1 MKLRG
6 HAICL
11 GDNINTGVI
20 ISVKHL
26 SRASTAHE
34 LVPLLFEAIRP
45 EIGPQLSGAVLVGGI
60 NFGSGSSREHPVHAL
75 KAAGVQAVI
84 AASFARSFFRNAI
97 NLGLPAVEVDTAGI
111 EEFHQLEVDFDSG
124 IIVDVD
130 TGLTKQIS
138 PLPPMMRDLL
148 EAGGLV
154 PYFKLRG
161 RLGAKD

>member
-11 GDNINTGVI
+11 GDNINTGVM

-26 SRASTAHE
+26 SRASTSQE

-45 EIGPQLSGAVLVGGI
+45 EISSKLPGAILVGGV

-75 KAAGVQAVI
+75 KAARVQAVV
-84 AASFARSFFRNAI
+84 ATSFARSFFRNAI

-124 IIVDVD
+124 VIVDLG
-130 TGLTKQIS
+130 TNMTKRIS

-148 EAGGLV
+148 EAGGLL

-161 RLGAKD
+161 RLASKD

>member
-26 SRASTAHE
+26 SRASSAQE
-34 LVPLLFEAIRP
+34 LVPLLFEALRP
-45 EIGPQLSGAVLVGGI
+45 AIAPKLASAILVGGV

-75 KAAGVQAVI
+75 KAAGVQAVV
-84 AASFARSFFRNAI
+84 ATSFARSFFRNAI
-97 NLGLPAVEVDTAGI
+97 NLGLPAVEVDTAGF
-111 EEFHQLEVDFDSG
+111 EELHQLEVDFDSG
-124 IIVDVD
+124 VIADLD
-130 TGLTKQIS
+130 NGLTKEIS
-138 PLPPMMRDLL
+138 RLPPIMRDLL
-148 EAGGLV
+148 EAGGLL

-161 RLGAKD
+161 RIATKA